1 MNDSL
6 KKLLDYVK
14 SLPTYGKVIWVAIV
28 ALVAVLAC
36 VSCTTSRN
44 VSVSVDKAEA
54 VSINV
59 RDSTNVS
66 NPMF

>member
-1 MNDSL
+1 MDL
-6 KKLLDYVK
+6 KKLIEYVRN
-14 SLPTYGKVIWVAIV
+14 LPTFGKVIWVILV
-28 ALVAVLAC
+28 ALVAVLVC